1 MIEIELIPFLGLI
14 ATVFIG
20 GAALILWIAKGIDAS
35 IKEAKRL
42 TLEEVGRLY
51 PSTPILLD
59 TLNNRDG
66 NLLNTCD
73 GRYTSFETVHTI
85 ARQEIDAVY
94 RRFIEEIKSKRIVEI
109 YY

>member
-42 TLEEVGRLY
+42 TLEEVGSLY
-51 PSTPILLD
+51 QSTPVLLD
-59 TLNNRDG
+59 TLHNRDSH
-66 NLLNTCD
+66 LLQRCE
-73 GRYTSFETVHTI
+73 GRYTTFESAVAI
-85 ARQEIDAVY
+85 AKAEVEAGYKRLGEVID
-94 RRFIEEIKSKRIVEI
+94 KK
-109 YY
+109 